1 MMQNETLNTLGPII
15 LFGLGET
22 LPASDL
28 AYNFIAWNIT
38 NPLEISFLKIPA
50 VFFNISEIIAKN
62 VVDFIE
68 RRLLNYQPLSRPIPA
83 RAKDTDLSLDET
95 LI

>member
-50 VFFNISEIIAKN
+50 VFF
-62 VVDFIE
+62 
-68 RRLLNYQPLSRPIPA
+68 
-83 RAKDTDLSLDET
+83 
-95 LI
+95 

>member
-22 LPASDL
+22 LPVSDL

-50 VFFNISEIIAKN
+50 VFFKYLRNN
-62 VVDFIE
+62 C
-68 RRLLNYQPLSRPIPA
+68 
-83 RAKDTDLSLDET
+83 
-95 LI
+95 